1 LPVLPVAFFIYAFPH
16 PLCACS
22 RFSLSR
28 LHFVLPRLMPLLACA
43 FLGCHLLLF
52 ICVWSLAY
60 HVFYIELALF
70 DFACYGRPPLR
81 SLSYP
86 PTAAPSVLILSSQ
99 CPEQGRATTVTRRE
113 WLCASRRRR
122 AGYPA
127 RLGAMRDAHGDA

>member
-1 LPVLPVAFFIYAFPH
+1 M
-16 PLCACS
+16 S
-22 RFSLSR
+22 
-28 LHFVLPRLMPLLACA
+28 LLACA

-52 ICVWSLAY
+52 ICIWSLAY

-86 PTAAPSVLILSSQ
+86 PTAAPSVLIQSSQ
-99 CPEQGRATTVTRRE
+99 CPEQEQSYLGRAAGLAVCVE
-113 WLCASRRRR
+113 AAQSWLPGS
-122 AGYPA
+122 AG